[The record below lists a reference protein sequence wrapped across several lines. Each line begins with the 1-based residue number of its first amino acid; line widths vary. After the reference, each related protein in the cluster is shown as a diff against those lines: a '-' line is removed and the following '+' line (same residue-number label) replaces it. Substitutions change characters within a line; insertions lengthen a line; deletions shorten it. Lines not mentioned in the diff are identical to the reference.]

1 MSVRGDCSRGTAESQ
16 LAAHFSSCTSVFFG
30 GTLLLLLHMH
40 ANYMLRLLLSVKE
53 RRRRGDEVVF
63 AKWENGE
70 REAKYDVKEDEAH
83 RHTSLENE
91 KKLRISPLLF
101 LLRSASDET
110 SSSSSSSTSCW
121 TSLRQSESESDH
133 EFVASGKVNE
143 GEAVGSLRPPCLAVT
158 V

>member
-1 MSVRGDCSRGTAESQ
+1 MR
-16 LAAHFSSCTSVFFG
+16 
-30 GTLLLLLHMH
+30 
-40 ANYMLRLLLSVKE
+40 
-53 RRRRGDEVVF
+53 
-63 AKWENGE
+63 E

-91 KKLRISPLLF
+91 KELRIPSLLF

-110 SSSSSSSTSCW
+110 SSSSSSTSCW
-121 TSLRQSESESDH
+121 TSLRQSESESAHSDH
-133 EFVASGKVNE
+133 EFVAIGEVNE